1 MSPAVP
7 MRALQAALDYEVVMG
22 AAAVA
27 AEFASAFATA
37 TWQATCLAPMG
48 VGRGVSCEHVSIAYG
63 QRQRKR
69 QPSLGLMTF
78 GGSPVSP
85 EIDSAPSPSPGGDSF
100 PDPADTAQSCTRPD
114 LRDPDAARGP
124 GAVQEGAPVAAV
136 AAESAR

>member
-1 MSPAVP
+1 

-85 EIDSAPSPSPGGDSF
+85 EIDSAPSPDSATAERSSRVYGCLGSPRMVSVGPSSTRW
-100 PDPADTAQSCTRPD
+100 PAYMTS
-114 LRDPDAARGP
+114 
-124 GAVQEGAPVAAV
+124 
-136 AAESAR
+136 